1 MMSFATFFK
10 AMSKIDLFFPGTVNA
25 AVKQVALADVI
36 LLNKI
41 DLASAESLDKVND
54 RIKSVNGMAK
64 VVPTQMSRIDL
75 EKVLDL
81 HAYDGQDSMPSQFDC
96 QM

>member
-1 MMSFATFFK
+1 MAKRQEPTLAIMQPNKSQERK
-10 AMSKIDLFFPGTVNA
+10 E

-41 DLASAESLDKVND
+41 DLASAESLSKVNE
-54 RIKSVNGMAK
+54 RIKSVNAMAK

-75 EKVLDL
+75 DKVLDL
-81 HAYDGQDSMPSQFDC
+81 HAYDGRDCMPSQLED